1 MGLREG
7 EERLVPSGEDDGWWL
22 NLAECADMGEVGQS
36 AVLWVSIDLDVLL

>member
-1 MGLREG
+1 MRLREG
-7 EERLVPSGEDDGWWL
+7 EEWLVPSGEDDGWWL